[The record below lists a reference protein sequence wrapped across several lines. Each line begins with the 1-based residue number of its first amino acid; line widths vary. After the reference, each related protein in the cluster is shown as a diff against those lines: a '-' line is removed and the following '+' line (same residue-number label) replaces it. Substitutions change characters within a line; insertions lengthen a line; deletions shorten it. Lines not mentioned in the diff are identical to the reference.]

1 MVEDGEVALEA
12 GGLQDVVA
20 ILGHDHGIGSSL
32 QKNLGGINPVFLQ
45 RKPQV
50 RSQFKIKIVDGL
62 MVDSFTIENSDLHM
76 PSVRKQL
83 FLSVTERVMVNSL

>member
-20 ILGHDHGIGSSL
+20 VLGHDHGIGSSL

-45 RKPQV
+45 RKANLKLLFF
-50 RSQFKIKIVDGL
+50 SGL
-62 MVDSFTIENSDLHM
+62 MVDSYSFTIENSDLHM

-83 FLSVTERVMVNSL
+83 FLSFTERVMVNSL